1 NNHSSPEQIRS
12 LDGKSLYKFQND
24 GVRFIEQSNA
34 RCLVSDD
41 MGLGKTVQAI
51 AAALINPEI
60 QPLLVIC
67 KASLKAQWQH
77 EIMRWMGEDYYAQ
90 IIDGPKDAPMVG
102 LKAYILSY
110 DILRR
115 FDEKKRK
122 KKNNTDD

>member
-1 NNHSSPEQIRS
+1 MPFLSIKCPICHKTAETEAVYKIGDKLVNRLKCGHLLNSDQLNNHSSPEQIRS

-77 EIMRWMGEDYYAQ
+77 EIMRWMGE
-90 IIDGPKDAPMVG
+90 
-102 LKAYILSY
+102 
-110 DILRR
+110 
-115 FDEKKRK
+115 
-122 KKNNTDD
+122 